1 MREGVVFIAA
11 TLALALVSRASL
23 RKPGSHGFYRF
34 FAWECMLGLFVLN
47 MQVWNATP
55 NSTYQII
62 SGLLFFV
69 SLLLVLSGVGLLQLS
84 GQPGPERNDATLF
97 GFEKT
102 TTLVTTGVYRH
113 VRHPI
118 YGSLLFL
125 CWGFF
130 FKQPS
135 LTGGVLAT
143 IACGFIV
150 AATRAEEI
158 ENIGYFGEQYREYM
172 QRTKM
177 FVPFI
182 L

>member
-1 MREGVVFIAA
+1 
-11 TLALALVSRASL
+11 
-23 RKPGSHGFYRF
+23 
-34 FAWECMLGLFVLN
+34 MLGLFVLN